1 MQYKGGPRLLV
12 TDREGALYLERA
24 RVHVEGD
31 RVVYY
36 ITDDEHQR
44 EYNIPHV
51 NLAVLFIGQGTSI
64 SQSAMR
70 LLGEEGVH
78 LAVTGSGGTPLH
90 MGGLT
95 TYTATRHFRQ
105 MLPIY
110 LEPEKSLLAAKAVMQ
125 DRTARMQRM
134 GAIGSQK
141 WLKVRDVAGL
151 AKLCSRF
158 DTRLDTCRDITQLLG
173 FEGNFSKACY
183 AEFSVMSGLSKSHSF
198 RREAGAG
205 ENDHRDVDPIRQVNR
220 LIDHG
225 NYLCYGMAGAA
236 LWALGIPPHMSVFHG
251 KTRAG
256 GLVFDLADSFKDALV
271 LPIAFSLA
279 KEKDA
284 KEAEKTFRGRL
295 INAFDDREILK
306 ESIAT
311 VERMI
316 QAASTPAETSS
327 SSGNADA

>member
-1 MQYKGGPRLLV
+1 MQHKGGPRLLV
-12 TDREGALYLERA
+12 TDREGALFLERA
-24 RVHVEGD
+24 RIHVEGD
-31 RVVYY
+31 RVVYH
-36 ITDDEHQR
+36 ITDDEHRR
-44 EYNIPHV
+44 EFNIPHV

-70 LLGEEGVH
+70 LLSEEGVH

-95 TYTATRHFRQ
+95 HYTATGHFRDL
-105 MLPIY
+105 LPIY
-110 LEPEKSLLAAKAVMQ
+110 LDPEKSLVAAKAVMK
-125 DRTARMQRM
+125 DRTARMRK
-134 GAIGSQK
+134 IGGNGLQK
-141 WLKVRDVAGL
+141 YLRARDTTSLNKICA
-151 AKLCSRF
+151 RF
-158 DTRLDTCRDITQLLG
+158 EENLGPCKDIPQLLG
-173 FEGNFSKACY
+173 FEGSFSKACY
-183 AEFSVMSGLSKSHSF
+183 AECARLSGLSQTHEF
-198 RREAGAG
+198 RREQGAG
-205 ENDHRDVDPIRQVNR
+205 KDAGDRDPVQTVNR

-236 LWALGIPPHMSVFHG
+236 LWALGIPPQMSVFHG

-284 KEAEKTFRGRL
+284 KEAETTFRGRL

-306 ESIAT
+306 EAIAT
-311 VERMI
+311 VGRMI
-316 QAASTPAETSS
+316 EDVAAMKGA
-327 SSGNADA
+327 ADA

>member
-1 MQYKGGPRLLV
+1 M

-24 RVHVEGD
+24 RIHVDGD
-31 RVVYY
+31 RVVYH
-36 ITDDEHQR
+36 IADDKHRR

-64 SQSAMR
+64 TQSAMR

-95 TYTATRHFRQ
+95 AYSSTHHFRE

-110 LEPEKSLLAAKAVMQ
+110 LDPSKSLLAAKAVMRE
-125 DRTARMQRM
+125 RTARMRR
-134 GAIGSQK
+134 IGCSEAQK
-141 WLKVRDVAGL
+141 WLRSRDTSAL
-151 AKLCSRF
+151 NKTCARF
-158 DTRLDTCRDITQLLG
+158 EASLDACGDITQLLG

-183 AEFSVMSGLSKSHSF
+183 AGFSGMSGLSKEHSF

-205 ENDHRDVDPIRQVNR
+205 TPDRISSDPVRLVNR

-256 GLVFDLADSFKDALV
+256 GLVFDIADSFKDAMV

-279 KEKDA
+279 KEKDE
-284 KEAEKTFRGRL
+284 KEAEKIFRGRL

-306 ESIAT
+306 EAIGT

-316 QAASTPAETSS
+316 AAASPQKEAP
-327 SSGNADA
+327 DA

>member
-1 MQYKGGPRLLV
+1 MQHKGGPRLLI
-12 TDREGALYLERA
+12 TDRESALYLERA
-24 RVHVEGD
+24 RIHVEGD
-31 RVVYY
+31 RVVYH
-36 ITDDEHQR
+36 ISDDEHRR

-64 SQSAMR
+64 TQSAMR

-95 TYTATRHFRQ
+95 TYSATRHFREI
-105 MLPIY
+105 LPIY
-110 LEPEKSLLAAKAVMQ
+110 LSPAKSLLAAKTVMR
-125 DRTARMQRM
+125 DRTLRMRKLGGAGAQR
-134 GAIGSQK
+134 
-141 WLKVRDVAGL
+141 WLRVRDTGRLNQA
-151 AKLCSRF
+151 CIRF
-158 DTRLDTCRDITQLLG
+158 EKDLEACTDNTQLLG
-173 FEGNFSKACY
+173 FEGHFSKACY
-183 AEFSVMSGLSKSHSF
+183 AEFAAFSGLSKAHQF

-205 ENDHRDVDPIRQVNR
+205 DTDPAGVDPVRLVNR

-236 LWALGIPPHMSVFHG
+236 LWVLGIPPHMSVFHG

-256 GLVFDLADSFKDALV
+256 GLVFDLADSVKDALV

-279 KEKDA
+279 REKDV
-284 KEAEKTFRGRL
+284 KEAERTFRGRL
-295 INAFDDREILK
+295 INAFDDRQILK
-306 ESIAT
+306 ELIGT

-316 QAASTPAETSS
+316 SAAASQRDMS
-327 SSGNADA
+327 DA

>member
-12 TDREGALYLERA
+12 TDRQGALYLERA
-24 RVHVEGD
+24 RIHVEGE
-31 RVVYY
+31 RVVYH
-36 ITDDEHQR
+36 ITDDEHRR

-70 LLGEEGVH
+70 LLSEEGVH
-78 LAVTGSGGTPLH
+78 LAITGSGGSPLH
-90 MGGLT
+90 MGALT
-95 TYTATRHFRQ
+95 TYSSTRHFRE
-105 MLPIY
+105 MLPVY
-110 LEPEKSLLAAKAVMQ
+110 LEPARSLFAARAIMR
-125 DRTARMQRM
+125 DRTARMRRIGVI
-134 GAIGSQK
+134 GAQK
-141 WLKVRDVAGL
+141 WLQVRDTAPLVRAC
-151 AKLCSRF
+151 AKFETDLEG
-158 DTRLDTCRDITQLLG
+158 CRDTAQLLG
-173 FEGNFSKACY
+173 FEGGFSKSCY
-183 AEFSVMSGLSKSHSF
+183 AAFSAFSGLSKTHTF
-198 RREAGAG
+198 RREPGSG
-205 ENDHRDVDPIRQVNR
+205 EADTREADPIRRVNR

-279 KEKDA
+279 RERDQA
-284 KEAEKTFRGRL
+284 EAERVFRGRL

-306 ESIAT
+306 EAIGT
-311 VERMI
+311 VERMLS
-316 QAASTPAETSS
+316 AGPPAGTPP
-327 SSGNADA
+327 DA

>member
-1 MQYKGGPRLLV
+1 MQPKGGPRLLV

-24 RVHVEGD
+24 RIHVEND
-31 RVVYY
+31 RVVYH
-36 ITDDEHQR
+36 ITDDEHRR

-64 SQSAMR
+64 TQDAMR

-78 LAVTGSGGTPLH
+78 LAVTGTGGTPLH

-95 TYTATRHFRQ
+95 HYTSTRHFRD

-110 LEPEKSLLAAKAVMQ
+110 LSGKKSLAAAKAVMR
-125 DRTARMQRM
+125 DRTARMRKLGLQ
-134 GAIGSQK
+134 GAQK
-141 WLKVRDVAGL
+141 WLRARDMPGLSRACATFDANVA
-151 AKLCSRF
+151 AC
-158 DTRLDTCRDITQLLG
+158 TDITQLLG
-173 FEGNFSKACY
+173 HEGQFSKACY
-183 AEFSVMSGLSKSHSF
+183 AEFSRAAGLPGGQAF
-198 RREAGAG
+198 RRDAGSSAKG
-205 ENDHRDVDPIRQVNR
+205 KEDPETIRRVNR
-220 LIDHG
+220 MIDHG

-271 LPIAFSLA
+271 LPLAFAAGL
-279 KEKDA
+279 EKTTED
-284 KEAEKTFRGRL
+284 AEKTFRGRL
-295 INAFDDREILK
+295 IGTFDDRRILK
-306 ESIAT
+306 EAIET

-316 QAASTPAETSS
+316 ATASDGGPVT
-327 SSGNADA
+327 DA

>member
-1 MQYKGGPRLLV
+1 MQHKGGPRLLV

-24 RVHVEGD
+24 RIHVEGD
-31 RVVYY
+31 RVVYH
-36 ITDDEHQR
+36 ITDDEHRR

-64 SQSAMR
+64 SQSAIR

-90 MGGLT
+90 MGALT
-95 TYTATRHFRQ
+95 TYTSTRHFREI
-105 MLPIY
+105 LPIY
-110 LEPEKSLLAAKAVMQ
+110 LDPTKSLVAARSIML
-125 DRTARMQRM
+125 DRTERMKKL
-134 GAIGSQK
+134 GGIGSQK
-141 WLKVRDVAGL
+141 WLRVRDTSEL
-151 AKLCSRF
+151 TKICSRF
-158 DTRLDTCRDITQLLG
+158 EGSLASCTDITQLLG
-173 FEGNFSKACY
+173 FEGHFSKACY
-183 AEFSVMSGLSKSHSF
+183 AEFSRMSALSKTHSF

-205 ENDHRDVDPIRQVNR
+205 DSGERGADPIRQVNR

-271 LPIAFSLA
+271 LPVAFSLA
-279 KEKDA
+279 NEKSA
-284 KEAEKTFRGRL
+284 KEAERTFRGRL
-295 INAFDDREILK
+295 INAFDDKQILK
-306 ESIAT
+306 EAIGT
-311 VERMI
+311 VDRMLV
-316 QAASTPAETSS
+316 QAVPEQSPVHA
-327 SSGNADA
+327 

>member
-1 MQYKGGPRLLV
+1 MQHKGGPRLLV

-24 RVHVEGD
+24 RIHVEGD
-31 RVVYY
+31 RVVYH
-36 ITDDEHQR
+36 ITDDEHRR

-90 MGGLT
+90 MGALT
-95 TYTATRHFRQ
+95 TYTSTRHFREI
-105 MLPIY
+105 LPIY
-110 LEPEKSLLAAKAVMQ
+110 LDPQKSLLAAKAVMR
-125 DRTARMQRM
+125 DRTSRMKKIGGL
-134 GAIGSQK
+134 GAQK
-141 WLKVRDVAGL
+141 WLRVRDTSGL
-151 AKLCSRF
+151 SKVCARF
-158 DTRLDTCRDITQLLG
+158 ETSLDSCGDITQLLG
-173 FEGNFSKACY
+173 FEGSFSKSCY
-183 AEFSVMSGLSKSHSF
+183 AEFSSMSGLSKTHAF
-198 RREAGAG
+198 RREASAG
-205 ENDHRDVDPIRQVNR
+205 DSEENNVDPIRQVNR

-279 KEKDA
+279 KEKNPKD
-284 KEAEKTFRGRL
+284 AEKTFRGRL
-295 INAFDDREILK
+295 INAFDDRQILK
-306 ESIAT
+306 EAIGT

-316 QAASTPAETSS
+316 ASEPPEKAISY
-327 SSGNADA
+327 A

>member
-1 MQYKGGPRLLV
+1 MQHKGGPRLLV

-24 RVHVEGD
+24 RIHVEGD
-31 RVVYY
+31 RVVYH
-36 ITDDEHQR
+36 ITDDEHRR

-64 SQSAMR
+64 TQSAMR
-70 LLGEEGVH
+70 LLGEEKVH

-95 TYTATRHFRQ
+95 TYSSTRHFRE

-110 LEPEKSLLAAKAVMQ
+110 LSPEKSLLAAKAVMR
-125 DRTARMQRM
+125 DRTARMRKIGDE
-134 GAIGSQK
+134 GARK
-141 WLKVRDVAGL
+141 WLKVRDTGPL
-151 AKLCSRF
+151 DRKCSR
-158 DTRLDTCRDITQLLG
+158 LDADLDGCADITRLLG
-173 FEGNFSKACY
+173 FEGHFSKTCY
-183 AEFSVMSGLSKSHSF
+183 AVFSDFSGLPKEYKF
-198 RREAGAG
+198 RREAGVG
-205 ENDHRDVDPIRQVNR
+205 ETKGDGADPVRLVNR

-256 GLVFDLADSFKDALV
+256 GLVFDLADSFKDAMV

-279 KEKDA
+279 REKDA
-284 KEAEKTFRGRL
+284 KEAERTFRGRL
-295 INAFDDREILK
+295 INAFDDRQILG
-306 ESIAT
+306 EAIGT

-316 QAASTPAETSS
+316 AAATPQQET
-327 SSGNADA
+327 ADA